1 MPMRRMISLTVA
13 LALTAALL
21 GVPTRSQ
28 ADAGIPTVSARGAIL
43 IEASSGRVLMEKNAD
58 AALEPASTTKI
69 MTALLA
75 IESGMLDRIV
85 TVSDRAAGTE
95 GSSLYLKTG
104 ETLPLLELVYGLML
118 QSGNDAAIAIA
129 EAVEGN
135 VEAFV
140 ERMNAKADLLGLRQ
154 THFENPNGLHAAG
167 HHTTA
172 RELCAIATAAMQNP
186 IFREVVATQSRTAK
200 NCSAPHTFRNKNKF
214 LTQYEGCNGVKTGY
228 TKAAGKCLVFAAQ
241 RNGMQLIGV
250 ILNAPNMWDDAR
262 ALLDYGFST
271 YELQRPVSSEEISSI
286 QIENGESSSLP
297 VCAKYDILY
306 PIRSDGSESL
316 TVSKQLAESFPAP
329 IKAGDALGEIRVFIN
344 GTLLTTVPIV
354 AMESVPAKSFRSRW
368 IELLERW

>member
-1 MPMRRMISLTVA
+1 MSMRRLISFGTAIL
-13 LALTAALL
+13 LAAALL
-21 GVPTRSQ
+21 SVPIGSQ
-28 ADAGIPTVSARGAIL
+28 ADSGVPTVSAKGAIL

-58 AALEPASTTKI
+58 MTLEPASTTKI

-95 GSSLYLKTG
+95 GSSLYLKEG
-104 ETLPLLELVYGLML
+104 ETLPLIELVYGLML

-129 EAVEGN
+129 EAVASS
-135 VEAFV
+135 VESFV
-140 ERMNAKADLLGLRQ
+140 EMMNAKVDSLGLRQ
-154 THFENPNGLHAAG
+154 THFENPNGLHAEG

-172 RELCAIATAAMQNP
+172 RELCVIAAHAMQNP

-200 NCSAPHTFRNKNKF
+200 GCSVPHTFRNKNKF

-250 ILNAPNMWDDAR
+250 VLNAPSMWDDAR

-271 YELQRPVSSEEISSI
+271 YELQRPVSSDEIFSVRV
-286 QIENGESSSLP
+286 ENGERYSLP
-297 VCAKYDILY
+297 VRTKCDILY
-306 PIRSDGSESL
+306 PIRSDGTESL
-316 TVSKQLAESFPAP
+316 TVSKHLAESFPAP
-329 IKAGDALGEIRVFIN
+329 IAAGDALGEIRVFLN

-354 AMESVPAKSFRSRW
+354 ATESVPAKSFRSRW
-368 IELLERW
+368 MELLERW